1 MPRSARS
8 KTPATCFRRE
18 YRPGMSSEGPASK
31 QEPEDE
37 DAQAALDTGI
47 RDQRL
52 VVSGW
57 FASHADSGTPGPHVH
72 LSTNDRQNP
81 VLKTSQIPELVAA
94 LNLVGGRI
102 DRMWETEGAEN
113 PYGDA
118 PDDNDP
124 AVIRQRRID
133 HLVLLDNLRAHFPEI
148 SEILLRSDDLHDAS
162 TAIAPLLGIDETE
175 VEYRLNSINLFAMTR
190 TPSEA
195 RTKKLADL
203 RQQP

>member
-1 MPRSARS
+1 
-8 KTPATCFRRE
+8 
-18 YRPGMSSEGPASK
+18 MSNEEPTQQAS
-31 QEPEDE
+31 EDE
-37 DAQAALDTGI
+37 DAQAVVVTGI

-57 FASHADSGTPGPHVH
+57 GASHADTGTPGPHVH

-81 VLKTSQIPELVAA
+81 VLKTSQIPELVDA
-94 LNLVGGRI
+94 LHMVGGRI
-102 DRMWETEGAEN
+102 DRMWEQDGATWFT
-113 PYGDA
+113 GDE

-133 HLVLLDNLRAHFPEI
+133 HLVLLDNLRAHFSEI
-148 SEILLRSDDLHDAS
+148 AEILLRSDDLHDAS
-162 TAIAPLLGIDETE
+162 TAIAPLLGIDEME
-175 VEYRLNSINLFAMTR
+175 VTYRLNSINLFAMTR